1 MAIYMISL
9 FAITDTAFSQYTDRF
24 DGTTSGNWQ
33 RESLL
38 DIGTANWAI
47 TNGAISFI
55 TPGTAS
61 ESQVF
66 VKNQQFTLS
75 NSQDWSLMFGMA
87 NQTKAQLQVYV
98 ANNDFSDYF
107 GVTLGGYFGAL
118 NQKWGAE
125 FPGQSWWTSTGIR
138 SSAPQTGSI
147 KIAYDSQGRT
157 YSLLYSNAGYDPISN
172 NYSWSLLAANSATA
186 TDSLHLYIGIN
197 AGTLGNDG
205 LLGIQPTSYGQ
216 MSVDNLKVVP
226 EPSVS
231 MLILAGIVCLFLFKC
246 DRKKKIIQ
254 GTVLFICLANIS
266 SFATSLNEGLLAYYK
281 FDGNSMDS
289 SGNGRDLSF
298 RLPIS
303 YGQGRNNGQA
313 VLLNGRGNRADYLT
327 TSTATTSEYSVSL
340 WIKPFSISYNFPEW
354 TYLVDNVYG
363 TKLSLRYGNNTQ
375 QDTSFYNY
383 KQFSY
388 GAWGPDTIT
397 VNPFIENDWQNI
409 TVTQDSQNWCIY
421 YNGDFVSSRPLNN
434 RLFSKD
440 NYFLFNSEWFNY
452 EFNGLAQDVYI
463 YERALSPTEVTQ
475 LVPEPSALSLLAV
488 GLGGLAL
495 VRRRRS

>member
-1 MAIYMISL
+1 M
-9 FAITDTAFSQYTDRF
+9 
-24 DGTTSGNWQ
+24 
-33 RESLL
+33 
-38 DIGTANWAI
+38 
-47 TNGAISFI
+47 
-55 TPGTAS
+55 PGGITAS
-61 ESQVF
+61 ASQ
-66 VKNQQFTLS
+66 Q
-75 NSQDWSLMFGMA
+75 
-87 NQTKAQLQVYV
+87 
-98 ANNDFSDYF
+98 
-107 GVTLGGYFGAL
+107 
-118 NQKWGAE
+118 
-125 FPGQSWWTSTGIR
+125 
-138 SSAPQTGSI
+138 GSI
-147 KIAYDSQGRT
+147 KVDYASSTST
-157 YSLLYSNAGYDPISN
+157 YSLFYANGGMDPISN
-172 NYSWSLLAANSATA
+172 SYSYNLLNSYV
-186 TDSLHLYIGIN
+186 SPEKGNVSLYIGMN
-197 AGTLGNDG
+197 
-205 LLGIQPTSYGQ
+205 TSEGVGSGQ
-216 MSVDNLKVVP
+216 AYVDNFKAIP

-254 GTVLFICLANIS
+254 GTILFICLANIS
-266 SFATSLNEGLLAYYK
+266 SFATSLNDGLLAYYK

-313 VLLNGRGNRADYLT
+313 VLLNGKGNRADYIT
-327 TSTATTSEYSVSL
+327 TSTATTSEFSVSL

-363 TKLSLRYGNNTQ
+363 TKLTLRYGNNTQ

-397 VNPFIENDWQNI
+397 VNPFIENEWQNI

-421 YNGDFVSSRPLNN
+421 YNGDLVSSRPLDN

-475 LVPEPSALSLLAV
+475 LVPEPSSLSLLAI

-495 VRRRRS
+495 VRRRRA